1 MSRNRRYRLVVF
13 DWDGTLMDSTA
24 IIVSSIQAA
33 ARDLGYPPPD
43 SATAN
48 HVIGLGLNDALAIAV
63 PQLPASEYRRMADRY
78 RVHFLAKDPATPL
91 FQGATELLGELR
103 ERGHLLAVATGK
115 SSAGLSRAL
124 KATGTQQFFAATRCA
139 DQTASKPAPD
149 MLEELMRE
157 LNVTGDSTLMIG
169 DTTHDLQMAL
179 NAGTGAVALTHG
191 AHPRGELEALNPLAC
206 VDNIRDLGEWLRTN
220 A

>member
-1 MSRNRRYRLVVF
+1 MHAKRYRLVVF

-24 IIVSSIQAA
+24 VIASSIQAA
-33 ARDLGYPPPD
+33 ARDLGYPVPD
-43 SATAN
+43 IEIAK
-48 HVIGLGLNDALAIAV
+48 HVIGLGLNDALQIAI

-91 FQGATELLGELR
+91 FQGAAQLLEELS

-115 SSAGLSRAL
+115 SSAGLARSL
-124 KATGTQQFFAATRCA
+124 KATGMQDLFSATRCA

-149 MLEELMRE
+149 MLTELMDE
-157 LNVTGDSTLMIG
+157 LEVTCDVTVMIG
-169 DTTHDLQMAL
+169 DTTHDLQMAAH
-179 NAGTGAVALTHG
+179 AGVDAVAITHG
-191 AHPRGELEALNPLAC
+191 AHSRSELQALNPLTC
-206 VDNIRDLGEWLRTN
+206 VDSIRDLGIWLRSN

>member
-1 MSRNRRYRLVVF
+1 MLRKRYRLVVF

-24 IIVSSIQAA
+24 IIASSIQAA
-33 ARDLGYPPPD
+33 ARDLGYPVPD
-43 SATAN
+43 FVTAS

-63 PQLPASEYRRMADRY
+63 PQLPASQYRHMADRY

-91 FQGATELLGELR
+91 FPGAAQLLGELR

-115 SSAGLSRAL
+115 SSAGLARAL
-124 KATGTQQFFAATRCA
+124 KVPGTHEYFAATRCA

-149 MLEELMRE
+149 MLQELMRE
-157 LNVTGDSTLMIG
+157 LNVTSESTVMIG
-169 DTTHDLQMAL
+169 DTTHDLQMA
-179 NAGTGAVALTHG
+179 AYARVDAIALTHG
-191 AHPRGELEALNPLAC
+191 AHSRSELESLSPVAC
-206 VDNIRDLGEWLRTN
+206 VDNIADLGTWLSTN